1 MRNTKIIHDVTLKH
15 MKMNKKRTVISAIG
29 IALMVMLL
37 TCVLVGKDTAFK
49 YFTELAAKE
58 SGAYHFAVYN
68 INREQL
74 QTLKDYDEVSET
86 AVTED
91 LKYTEFSQS
100 GNPQRPFLNVR
111 RYSPEAMDW
120 MNIELVD
127 GRLPENSNEIVISE
141 SALKDGSSVK
151 IGDKIDCETFT
162 RYWIYTR
169 DSGSTVFQFPFLEIP
184 AGEKVELPF
193 NMCYFPSGDEF
204 YADHE
209 EIHEPTGFSQEMTV
223 VGIIKRPVFE
233 QPGYAWYAAISMV
246 TEEDL
251 QSDTFNALLMT
262 KGNIPVTS
270 DFYLRLR
277 ELVGDGNY
285 EANNGVLVFSGGSD
299 DASLNF
305 IATAAQGFFVVL
317 IVLISVMLI
326 YNVFAISYDERAKYL
341 GMLSSVGATGKQK
354 RSSVYFEAMVLLV
367 PALPAGFLLGLGA
380 VKIAANAAGPIAQ
393 KMFGFDGSGLLD
405 MYPSLDIRFTSVIA
419 VILLSVATVF
429 ISALIPAHKISKVG
443 PIESIRGTKKASGH
457 KGNKNPDRLIN
468 GSASGMLAS
477 RFLKNDKSR
486 SFGIIRAVAIFFLVT
501 VVVNF
506 AAMLI
511 IAMVDY
517 KLRDNSIYFTYY
529 KDRQYYIVIEGTE
542 EHFDSEDF
550 IRSMSALDGVSDIS
564 LVKDSSFSLYIGEES
579 LSEEYWEDLYEIT
592 SLYYEPGTYS
602 VEQFNEEFRY
612 RDTRY
617 AADAGILAVDDELFA
632 KIAEDTGSL
641 SYGEDEMPCII
652 LNEVAIST
660 DSFGIAGQKARD
672 YRYLEMKEPMTVN
685 AGDMLPLYPM
695 CITRAE
701 AQELGYDMSDIIFP
715 EIELDGPAE
724 FRVIGKVRSEDV
736 TDYFNGAGDMA
747 IHIIIPLSVAEYV
760 EKINVSQ
767 LDSLIFFNCTSD
779 ITLQALAETTENMEA
794 EGRYA
799 NMFKTSGR
807 VAEFKDVIAYL
818 VRIVLIVFT
827 GIASAICLLNVYSS
841 ISALMVSRRKH
852 IAVLKSMGST
862 FGQMLS
868 AEIRESLGMLIRAFA
883 VSVPL
888 AALICV
894 GLTRTFV
901 SRFGYFTVVP
911 PVAEAAVL
919 ITLIVAAVLLM
930 TVFCLKRENKID
942 IIEEIKRES
951 I

>member
-15 MKMNKKRTVISAIG
+15 MKMNKKRTVISTIG

-49 YFTELAAKE
+49 HFTELAAKQ
-58 SGAYHFAVYN
+58 SGAYHFAVYD
-68 INREQL
+68 INRDQL
-74 QTLKDYDEVSET
+74 ETLKSYDEVTET

-91 LKYTEFSQS
+91 LKYTEFVQS
-100 GNPQRPFLNVR
+100 GNPNRPFLNVR

-120 MNIELVD
+120 MNIELAD
-127 GRLPENSNEIVISE
+127 GRLPENSSEIVISE
-141 SALKDGSSVK
+141 SAIEDGSSVK
-151 IGDKIDCETFT
+151 IGDKISCETFT

-169 DSGSTVFQFPFLEIP
+169 DNGSTIFHFPFLELP

-193 NMCYFPSGDEF
+193 NMCYFAPGDEF
-204 YADHE
+204 YNDHE

-233 QPGYAWYAAISMV
+233 QPGYAWYAAISIV
-246 TEEDL
+246 NEEGL

-262 KGNIPVTS
+262 KNVPTNS

-285 EANNGVLVFSGGSD
+285 EANNGVLIFSGGSD

-305 IATAAQGFFVVL
+305 IATAAQVFFVVL
-317 IVLISVMLI
+317 IVLISVILI
-326 YNVFAISYDERAKYL
+326 YNVFAISYDERSKYL

-354 RSSVYFEAMVLLV
+354 RSSVYFEAMVLLI
-367 PALPAGFLLGLGA
+367 PALPAGFLAGLGA
-380 VKIAANAAGPIAQ
+380 VKIAANAAGPISQ
-393 KMFGFDGSGLLD
+393 KLFGFDGSGLLD
-405 MYPSLDIRFTSVIA
+405 MNPSLDIRFTSVIA
-419 VILLSVATVF
+419 VIVLSVATVL

-443 PIESIRGTKKASGH
+443 PIESIRGTKKASKH
-457 KGNKNPDRLIN
+457 KENKNPDRLIN
-468 GSASGMLAS
+468 GSAAGMLAS

-486 SFGIIRAVAIFFLVT
+486 SFGIIRAVAIFFLT
-501 VVVNF
+501 VIVVNY

-511 IAMVDY
+511 IAMVDF
-517 KLRDNSIYFTYY
+517 KLRDNSIYFSFY
-529 KDRQYYIVIEGTE
+529 KDRRYYIAIEGTE
-542 EHFDSEDF
+542 EHFDAEGFMRNMSE
-550 IRSMSALDGVSDIS
+550 LEGVSDIA

-592 SLYYEPGTYS
+592 SLYYAPGTYS

-632 KIAEDTGSL
+632 KIAEDTDSL

-652 LNEVAIST
+652 LNEAAIST

-672 YRYLEMKEPMTVN
+672 YRYLEMKEPLTVN
-685 AGDMLPLYPM
+685 SGDIIPLYPM
-695 CITRAE
+695 CITRVEAE
-701 AQELGYDMSDIIFP
+701 ELGYDLSDIIFP

-724 FRVIGKVRSEDV
+724 FRVISKVKSEDV
-736 TDYFNGAGDMA
+736 SEYFNGAGDMA

-779 ITLQALAETTENMEA
+779 VTLQTLTETAENMEA

-799 NMFKTSGR
+799 HLFKISGQIT
-807 VAEFKDVIAYL
+807 EFKDVIAYL
-818 VRIVLIVFT
+818 VRIVLIIFT

-868 AEIRESLGMLIRAFA
+868 AEIRESLGMLIRSFA

-888 AALICV
+888 AALICIW
-894 GLTRTFV
+894 LTKTFV

-911 PVAEAAVL
+911 PVAEASVL
-919 ITLIVAAVLLM
+919 LVIIVAAVLLM